1 MHSSYQKLNVPHRK
15 TNVRQKVLSYVG
27 PSIWNNLS
35 KTLKNPTSLNTFKDN
50 MKKHYFNELN
60 KKES

>member
-27 PSIWNNLS
+27 PSIWNNFS
-35 KTLKNPTSLNTFKDN
+35 KTLKTLTSLKTFKDN
-50 MKKHYFNELN
+50 MKKHLFNELN